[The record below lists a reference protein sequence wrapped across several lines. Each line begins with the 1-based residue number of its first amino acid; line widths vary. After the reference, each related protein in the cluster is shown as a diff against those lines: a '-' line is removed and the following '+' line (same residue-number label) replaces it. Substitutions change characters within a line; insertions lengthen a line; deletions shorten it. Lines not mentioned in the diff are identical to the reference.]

1 MFYHNIFGADGKAS
15 LEASIFMPNVKVET
29 SSFEYPNIKT
39 QPLGKGYEDTG
50 IQIGS
55 DEVGV
60 GDFFGPM
67 IVTAAYFTP
76 SDMN

>member
-1 MFYHNIFGADGKAS
+1 
-15 LEASIFMPNVKVET
+15 MPNVKVET
-29 SSFEYPNIKT
+29 SSFEYPNIKI